1 MNRLF
6 SIGMIILCAISCTAI
21 ESNKTLTDVE
31 SYIMER
37 PDSALSVLESMNRE
51 DLVINKNKAHH
62 ALLHAM
68 ALDKNYIDVT
78 DDSIAM
84 VAVDYY
90 QKRGSAKNRVK
101 SLYYLGVS
109 YYNAEDYDKAIL
121 TFSRAKDLAI
131 AHDSLYLG
139 MIYSAMSYT
148 YNCNYNSS
156 QELYYAK
163 YASDIFS
170 SINADQYSRASK
182 YRLAVAYHNSDYYE
196 KAIEE
201 YDSLLTDSSDVDIF
215 TLQSIIGKAHSM
227 IEIDSID
234 YHIVDS
240 LFRVAR
246 YEYNVD
252 FEEKDYWAWAY
263 SLYRIG
269 RNLEAAELIEML
281 DVSDEFVANFWRVR
295 IAAYLKDY
303 ESVYKFNNLILQGQ
317 NTIVEDL
324 LEESLAMY
332 QSDYYHTQLELAE
345 YKVRTR
351 TIELI
356 AVVFFVM
363 LVSVILCISINRYI
377 RKQKTEKDKLFEYV
391 EEIKR
396 QLDES
401 EKNDYSE
408 LKKKFISL
416 YKTRFETIGT
426 LCDQYI
432 QASGR
437 IDIEAV
443 MFKKVETLINDVK
456 NDSVN
461 RAAFETMLDK
471 DLNMIMTRIRTEMP
485 KMKELDYAIFSYLI
499 VGFDATTISRLLDMT
514 VNNVYAHKR
523 RIRVRIEEK
532 RPEHADQFLEMLA

>member
-6 SIGMIILCAISCTAI
+6 SIGIIFFCAISCTSI

-31 SYIMER
+31 SYIIER

-51 DLVINKNKAHH
+51 DLVTNKNKAHH

-240 LFRVAR
+240 LF
-246 YEYNVD
+246 
-252 FEEKDYWAWAY
+252 
-263 SLYRIG
+263 
-269 RNLEAAELIEML
+269 
-281 DVSDEFVANFWRVR
+281 
-295 IAAYLKDY
+295 
-303 ESVYKFNNLILQGQ
+303 
-317 NTIVEDL
+317 
-324 LEESLAMY
+324 
-332 QSDYYHTQLELAE
+332 
-345 YKVRTR
+345 
-351 TIELI
+351 
-356 AVVFFVM
+356 
-363 LVSVILCISINRYI
+363 
-377 RKQKTEKDKLFEYV
+377 
-391 EEIKR
+391 
-396 QLDES
+396 
-401 EKNDYSE
+401 
-408 LKKKFISL
+408 
-416 YKTRFETIGT
+416 
-426 LCDQYI
+426 
-432 QASGR
+432 
-437 IDIEAV
+437 
-443 MFKKVETLINDVK
+443 
-456 NDSVN
+456 
-461 RAAFETMLDK
+461 
-471 DLNMIMTRIRTEMP
+471 
-485 KMKELDYAIFSYLI
+485 
-499 VGFDATTISRLLDMT
+499 
-514 VNNVYAHKR
+514 
-523 RIRVRIEEK
+523 
-532 RPEHADQFLEMLA
+532 

>member
-1 MNRLF
+1 
-6 SIGMIILCAISCTAI
+6 
-21 ESNKTLTDVE
+21 
-31 SYIMER
+31 MER
-37 PDSALSVLESMNRE
+37 PDSSLSVLESMNRE
-51 DLVINKNKAHH
+51 DLVTNNNKAHH

-377 RKQKTEKDKLFEYV
+377 RKQKAEKDKLFEYV